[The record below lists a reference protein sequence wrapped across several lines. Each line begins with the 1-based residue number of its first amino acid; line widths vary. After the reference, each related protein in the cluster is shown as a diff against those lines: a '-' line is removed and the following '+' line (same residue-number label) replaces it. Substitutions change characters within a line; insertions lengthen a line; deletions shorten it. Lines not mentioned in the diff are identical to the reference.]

1 LPGAKR
7 EVGAVRWIV
16 PPIACLTLLVSGCS
30 SDTESTLRQHATERT
45 VTRFV
50 AKHTGYRP
58 TDMSCPSGV
67 PAEVGTRLQCH
78 FTGPDGPYTAYVR
91 VLRVEGERVI
101 DHIVT
106 RPTRGGKPS

>member
-1 LPGAKR
+1 MAPA
-7 EVGAVRWIV
+7 
-16 PPIACLTLLVSGCS
+16 IACLALLFIGCGSGA
-30 SDTESTLRQHATERT
+30 EATLRPHATERT

-50 AKHTGYRP
+50 VEHTGYRP
-58 TDMSCPSGV
+58 TDMHCPSGV
-67 PAEVGTRLQCH
+67 PAEVGARLQCS

-106 RPTRGGKPS
+106 RPARSGAEPS